1 MWGVM
6 RKRVHVDNR
15 MRIAREEIFGPVA
28 SILHF
33 GSEAEAEAEAIAND
47 SPTDCRRGSG
57 ASTCTARTVSR
68 ALRASAVHVNR
79 YDDNDI
85 TVPLRRCQ
93 TKPVTWAGSAAE
105 RSGSRAAASC
115 RP

>member
-47 SPTDCRRGSG
+47 SPTDCRRGS
-57 ASTCTARTVSR
+57 
-68 ALRASAVHVNR
+68 
-79 YDDNDI
+79 
-85 TVPLRRCQ
+85 
-93 TKPVTWAGSAAE
+93 
-105 RSGSRAAASC
+105 
-115 RP
+115 